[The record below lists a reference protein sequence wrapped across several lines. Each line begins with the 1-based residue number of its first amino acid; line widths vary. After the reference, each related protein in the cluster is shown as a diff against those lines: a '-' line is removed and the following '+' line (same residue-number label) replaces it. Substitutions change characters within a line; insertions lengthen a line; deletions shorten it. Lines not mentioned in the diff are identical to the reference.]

1 MEGQPNPFLMTA
13 TIPAKPTT
21 ALRQTW
27 DNTSFFHSTSDPK
40 IETTVEALKADIAAI
55 ALACQPF
62 TDLVDTAETIAP
74 ADYTDLIDKI
84 RPIYQQRKDVLTR
97 LGNTGTFIYTA
108 LSIDTQDNS
117 ANTWMPVLQKL
128 SADLEEGTK
137 PLNIFMERASEDFI
151 TALLAD
157 PDLSEMSFLLRH
169 ARKQKDFSLS
179 VAEEQ
184 LMTALATNGLHTW
197 GNLYSELA
205 GTLKCNVQGETMG
218 LAQAANLLSNPSAD
232 TRKAAWD
239 GIRCAWEAQQPT
251 VAAGLNAINGW
262 RLEDAK
268 KRSTKRQL
276 HYFDKSCH
284 QSRIERATLDALMET
299 TYQNRDIGHRALA
312 AMAKALRQ
320 NQMNPWDTM
329 AGAPVASGDGE
340 KIAWEEAIAL
350 ISSAFNTLTPEMGD
364 FAIMMAEKG
373 WIDGKPTPNR
383 ATGAYCSGFSDPKE
397 PRIFLTYEGTMS
409 NVITLAHELGHAWH
423 NWVMR
428 DLPKS
433 QSRYPMTLA
442 ETASIFAETLVRDAL
457 MKKAKTPAQQ
467 MEIAWEDASSAAVF
481 LLNIP
486 ARFEFEKRL
495 VEARKIGAQRPAQL
509 RKMMNDSWQLW
520 FADSLS
526 QYDDLFWAS
535 KLHFSISS
543 LGFYNYPY
551 LFGYLFSLGIYA
563 QQPVYGA
570 EFNKRY
576 TDLLRDTGTMTAE
589 DLVQQHL
596 QKDLT
601 QPQFWQDSL
610 AMVEKSVARFESL
623 VEQV

>member
-1 MEGQPNPFLMTA
+1 MTA
-13 TIPAKPTT
+13 TIPVKPTT
-21 ALRQTW
+21 TLRQTW
-27 DNTSFFHSTSDPK
+27 DNTQFFNSTRDPE
-40 IETTVEALKADIAAI
+40 IETTIESLKADIASI
-55 ALACQPF
+55 ADACKLF
-62 TDLVDTAETIAP
+62 TNLVDTAEAIDP
-74 ADYTDLIDKI
+74 ADYTHLIDKI
-84 RPIYQQRKDVLTR
+84 RPIYQQRKDVLKQ

-108 LSIDTQDNS
+108 LSVDTQDSS
-117 ANTWMPVLQKL
+117 ANSWMPMLQKL

-137 PLNIFMERASEDFI
+137 PLNIFLERASEDFV
-151 TALLAD
+151 TVLLAD
-157 PDLSEMSFLLRH
+157 SDLQEMSFLLRH

-205 GTLKCNVQGETMG
+205 GTLKCEVQGETMG
-218 LAQAANLLSNPSAD
+218 LAQAANLLSHASGD

-239 GIRCAWEAQQPT
+239 GIYSAWATQQAP

-262 RLEDAK
+262 RLEEAK

-276 HYFDKSCH
+276 HYLDKSCH

-299 TYQNRDIGHRALA
+299 TYQNREIGHRALA
-312 AMAKALRQ
+312 AMAKALGQ
-320 NQMNPWDTM
+320 KQMNPWDTM
-329 AGAPVASGDGE
+329 AGAPVASGQEEGSGE
-340 KIAWEEAIAL
+340 KIAWEDAIAL
-350 ISSAFNTLTPEMGD
+350 IANAFNNLTPEMGD

-383 ATGAYCSGFSDPKE
+383 ATGAYCSGFSHPKE

-433 QSRYPMTLA
+433 KSRYPMTLA

-457 MKKAKTPAQQ
+457 MQKAKTPAQQ

-495 VEARKIGAQRPAQL
+495 VEARKVGAQRPAQL
-509 RKMMNDSWQLW
+509 SEMMSDSWAMW

-526 QYDDLFWAS
+526 QYDELFWAS

-563 QQPVYGA
+563 QQSPSNNS
-570 EFNKRY
+570 EFNERY
-576 TDLLRDTGTMTAE
+576 THLLRDTGTMTAE

-596 QKDLT
+596 KKDLT

-610 AMVEKSVARFESL
+610 AIVEKSVSRFEKL
-623 VEQV
+623 VEEV